1 MGYNVAQN
9 TGVCSQLKTAYFRII
24 VPFEEYV
31 KKVSLNGGTA
41 PPDPVKVAQQ
51 APSATPLMKE
61 FADNLAANGT
71 STPKPTN
78 GAESLA
84 TPVSP
89 PRNGP
94 TNTNVEISDKVRT
107 ASDRLNEALEIKPV
121 VESTP
126 GDVSQLQVFRSAP
139 SC

>member
-9 TGVCSQLKTAYFRII
+9 TGVCSQLKTAYYRII

-31 KKVSLNGGTA
+31 KKVKLNGGPV

-51 APSATPLMKE
+51 DPKATPLMKD
-61 FADNLAANGT
+61 FIDNLNSNGT
-71 STPKPTN
+71 STPKLTD

-89 PRNGP
+89 PRNAAA
-94 TNTNVEISDKVRT
+94 NTNVEISERVRT

-121 VESTP
+121 VEDSAP
-126 GDVSQLQVFRSAP
+126 GDVSPFLS
-139 SC
+139 SL